1 MMKKIAM
8 MMAVALAGVASA
20 ISSSWT
26 ADTTGSLVYNDG
38 TMETNRTAFTKNF
51 SIASVFTVND
61 VSTFMTTD
69 ASKLLLAAT
78 CQGAKDG
85 GPSLYMRI
93 GGTVGG
99 KAYQVTNKIE
109 GSNIGTGNSA
119 GTHYSSLGTVDYSSL
134 LVEGQNSAAM
144 TVSMSGPLSASG
156 ITVEY
161 EIFINGVSV
170 FSVKHTNMT
179 NTDGYRQVA
188 AYGEAYYMD
197 GIASAEDIASLLP
210 TPEPDAPGVP
220 EPTALALL
228 ALGVAGLALKRKV
241 A

>member
-8 MMAVALAGVASA
+8 MMAVALAGVVSA

-26 ADTTGSLVYNDG
+26 ADTTGSLVYNGG
-38 TMETNRTAFTKNF
+38 TMGINRTAFTSSF
-51 SIASVFTVND
+51 SVASVFTVAD

-78 CQGAKDG
+78 CQGAQDG

-99 KAYQVTNKIE
+99 KAWEVTNNIE
-109 GSNIGTGNSA
+109 GSNVETGDYPGS
-119 GTHYSSLGTVDYSSL
+119 HYSSLGTVDYSSL
-134 LVEGQNSAAM
+134 LVEGQNSAVM
-144 TVSMSGPLSASG
+144 TVSMSGPLSSNG

-170 FSVKHTNMT
+170 FSVKHTSMT

-197 GIASAEDIASLLP
+197 DIAIDTDIASLLS
-210 TPEPDAPGVP
+210 TPEPETPGVP